1 MWGLPRADIIWV
13 RISICKSFIVSHL
26 NSLKR
31 SLSYLLNINKLTIT
45 KATKYL
51 SHLCPIQNL
60 LLYLH
65 LQEQSLNAIDT
76 KIHFSIRKLS
86 KAIAMI
92 LSVTIITTTTTTT
105 HHQQTTTSFNVRLS
119 NAHPLVSSLRQTQ
132 TQMTMIRPTQT
143 SSTSTTATPT
153 FTVVVTTSTAT
164 TSSTTSIC
172 LYQTLQLQPTHPT
185 LNILSLIIN
194 YPTTTTTTSILII
207 ILITVATTITT

>member
-51 SHLCPIQNL
+51 SHLRLIQNL

-92 LSVTIITTTTTTT
+92 LSVTIITTTTTT

-153 FTVVVTTSTAT
+153 LTVVVTTSTTT

-194 YPTTTTTTSILII
+194 YPTTTTTTFILII